1 MAYELIDFNISVSTV
16 QFGNTQTNFQN
27 NVVKSNP
34 SSLASYNNLM
44 DKISVILE
52 IKTKKI
58 DLKPQIIRE
67 LLKIAENPPKKF

>member
-34 SSLASYNNLM
+34 SSLAYNNLM
-44 DKISVILE
+44 EKISVILE
-52 IKTKKI
+52 IKTKKT
-58 DLKPQIIRE
+58 QI
-67 LLKIAENPPKKF
+67 